1 MVAKH
6 QLDGSSSTASLSAS
20 LLDAELI
27 PSPATP
33 ATVPFSAAPAEFDN
47 PRVCVSTSSNAS
59 NSPGSVLAVRCN
71 RHVPCLCRRH
81 CSCSCP
87 CPCPC
92 LFALA
97 FVAGRLAFA
106 TLALAATVDSANYV
120 HRDRPLEEPRRGVT
134 RLTYPQFQ
142 SINIAPLFQG

>member
-6 QLDGSSSTASLSAS
+6 RLDGSSSTASLSTS
-20 LLDAELI
+20 LHYSELI

-33 ATVPFSAAPAEFDN
+33 TTAQFSAAPAEFDI
-47 PRVCVSTSSNAS
+47 PRVCVSTSGNAS

-97 FVAGRLAFA
+97 FVAGLLAFA
-106 TLALAATVDSANYV
+106 PLALAATVDSSNYL

-142 SINIAPLFQG
+142 RINITPLFQG